1 MKNIV
6 KILIGLIL
14 LSFSVEM
21 VGQPILPYTKFTY
34 IQKYQPPLN
43 IPPDLKGKRSNT
55 ALNRT
60 LPKIDLNKK
69 INDLNAKLDSLI
81 MRSKI
86 YTGNE
91 NPYTLNFTF
100 YTYQAFLTDTVKPR
114 TYEAPKSVFS
124 KTAEVTPAI
133 NYKRMKTTGYIMV
146 TTGVACQVTGALIIA
161 SYYNSQ
167 KITNDV
173 KITKTNLYM
182 KNSITH
188 NMKKSTAI
196 AISSVLGITGA
207 VCEIWGGIKIG
218 NARIGLNGITIPI
231 K

>member
-14 LSFSVEM
+14 LSFSPKM
-21 VGQPILPYTKFTY
+21 FGQPILPYVKSTY
-34 IQKYQPPLN
+34 YHTYQPPLF
-43 IPPDLKGKRSNT
+43 ISPAPKGKRSNT
-55 ALNRT
+55 FNPK
-60 LPKIDLNKK
+60 PKIDLNKK
-69 INDLNAKLDSLI
+69 VNDLNSKLDSLI
-81 MRSKI
+81 ARSKI
-86 YTGNE
+86 YSGNE

-100 YTYQAFLTDTVKPR
+100 YTYQTFLTDTVKPKPQV
-114 TYEAPKSVFS
+114 YEVPKSVFS
-124 KTAEVTPAI
+124 NTAEVTPAI

-196 AISSVLGITGA
+196 TISSILGITGA

-218 NARIGLNGITIPI
+218 NARVGLNGITIVR
-231 K
+231 